1 MKRRFSPLLAAA
13 SLLAGGNAATR
24 PHYGGTLR
32 IECRD
37 TVTSLDAAG
46 LANSALGA
54 ELAPLVY
61 ASGAANA
68 PQPADGS
75 PIGDGPFRAQPRQ
88 GSGPLVLVANDE
100 YAGPRPFVDRIE
112 ITMGRSLRDQA
123 LDFDLGKADVIE
135 ISPEQARRAQQA
147 GQKIASSAP
156 VELMAMVLQTPAA
169 SGDDRVRQA
178 LSEAIDRDAIYSILL
193 QRQGQP
199 AGGLLPNWVSG
210 YGFLF
215 PTGAD
220 ASRARELAHA
230 AGGALKLTLSY
241 DAGDALAK
249 LVAERVALNARDA
262 GILVQTYSELPGRSS
277 NADMRLV
284 RLRIH
289 SADPQVALG
298 ELAAR
303 LDPAEAARI
312 AGANTP
318 EDLYAAERALI
329 ESAHVV
335 PLVYLPETLAIGAR
349 VHDWM
354 APRAGGWPAADAWV
368 EGKP

>member
-1 MKRRFSPLLAAA
+1 MKRRFLPLLAVA
-13 SLLAGGNAATR
+13 SLLAGAQAATR

-37 TVTSLDAAG
+37 TVSTLDAAG

-54 ELAPLVY
+54 ELAPLLY
-61 ASGAANA
+61 ASGAAKGTGVA
-68 PQPADGS
+68 EGS
-75 PIGDGPFRAQPRQ
+75 LVGDGPFRAQPRQ
-88 GSGPLVLVANDE
+88 GNAPLVLLANDE

-123 LDFDLGKADVIE
+123 LDFDLGRADVIE

-156 VELMAMVLQTPAA
+156 VELMALVLQSPAA

-178 LSEAIDRDAIYSILL
+178 LTAAIDRDAIYSILL

-210 YGFLF
+210 YAFLF
-215 PTGAD
+215 PTTAGA
-220 ASRARELAHA
+220 ARARELANA
-230 AGGALKLTLSY
+230 AGGALKLNLSY

-262 GILVQTYSELPGRSS
+262 GIFVQTYSELPGRAS
-277 NADMRLV
+277 NADLRLV
-284 RLRIH
+284 RLRIDT
-289 SADPQVALG
+289 ADPQAALA
-298 ELAAR
+298 EIAAR
-303 LDPAEAARI
+303 LDPAEAARV
-312 AGANTP
+312 ASANSP

-329 ESAHVV
+329 EGGHVV

-349 VHDWM
+349 VHDWS
-354 APRAGGWPAADAWV
+354 APRVGGWPAADAWV